1 MFDATYFKKQ
11 IDHDVAAA
19 GGPIVEVVLQN
30 GHTYRARSVL
40 DVTDGYVTLE
50 IYHMKGDLAARHPH
64 WERAAGKN
72 AATPGTTSRAVVSY
86 ESIAAVLVSPDQ
98 VEERAVGFAR

>member
-19 GGPIVEVVLQN
+19 GGPIVEVVLRN
-30 GHTYRARSVL
+30 GHTYRARAVVE
-40 DVTDGYVTLE
+40 VTDGYVVLE

-64 WERAAGKN
+64 WERAASKN
-72 AATPGTTSRAVVSY
+72 AAAPGTTSRAAVSY
-86 ESIAAVLVSPDQ
+86 ESIAAVLVSPDEVQ
-98 VEERAVGFAR
+98 DRTVGFSR